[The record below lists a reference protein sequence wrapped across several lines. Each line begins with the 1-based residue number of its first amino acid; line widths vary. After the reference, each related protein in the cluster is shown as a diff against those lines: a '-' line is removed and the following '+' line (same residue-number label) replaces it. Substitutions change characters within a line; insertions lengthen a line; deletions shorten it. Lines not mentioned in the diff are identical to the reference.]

1 MKNDYVFFGE
11 EGITQT
17 SANFIANQA
26 KEYIQSLEQELD
38 VNFIDSSISLL
49 NNPESVQVVSTGT
62 ISIDNIN
69 KRLFIIGK
77 CKSLIAWLREAI
89 KAKEELITS
98 NISFEDYCKTFNKD
112 IPIEPSIPTK
122 ITKED
127 LISKWNIKERNEYY
141 FLEAIVSVYGKYIHP
156 EGKFSK
162 ARKELINRINNP
174 TSYRE
179 DGINTIIKNYSPSIP
194 LEKVDK
200 KFFELQKEWR
210 EYQAR
215 FNSIKNK
222 LDLEIQEITAKQ
234 NKQYSE
240 DLKLY
245 HTIYKQI
252 TSEYNSFVYDE
263 KVKRSKLKI
272 IIPNDLKQIY
282 EVINNL
288 GKD

>member
-156 EGKFSK
+156 EGKFSR

-263 KVKRSKLKI
+263 KVKKSKLKI

>member
-11 EGITQT
+11 NGITQT

-49 NNPESVQVVSTGT
+49 NNPESIQVVSKGITNLN
-62 ISIDNIN
+62 NIN

-89 KAKEELITS
+89 KAKESIVSS
-98 NISFEDYCKTFNKD
+98 NISFEDYCKIFNKS
-112 IPIEPSIPTK
+112 IPIEPSIPVK
-122 ITKED
+122 ITSED
-127 LISKWNIKERNEYY
+127 LISKWSIKDRNEYY
-141 FLEAIVSVYGKYIHP
+141 FLEAIVSAYGKYIHP
-156 EGKFSK
+156 EGKFSR

-174 TSYRE
+174 TSYKE
-179 DGINTIIKNYSPSIP
+179 DGINTIIKNYSPSIS
-194 LEKVDK
+194 LEKVDN

-222 LDLEIQEITAKQ
+222 LELEVQEITAKQ

-252 TSEYNSFVYDE
+252 QSEYNSFVYDE
-263 KVKRSKLKI
+263 KVKNSKLKI

>member
-17 SANFIANQA
+17 SANFIANQT

-49 NNPESVQVVSTGT
+49 NNPESVQVVSNGITN
-62 ISIDNIN
+62 IDNIN

-156 EGKFSK
+156 EGKFSR
-162 ARKELINRINNP
+162 ARKELINKINNP